1 MSQVTSPLYSMDE
14 AILRFSSESLH
25 SFSYAIVSQNSI
37 STRIAVLK
45 RSLEYLRDNPLKLRD
60 LRLSLSLVSP
70 LGQYSRNLSSAS
82 SATLS
87 MLSSLN
93 TTNNST
99 TTSALDNLSAV
110 LNILQNASSTIGS
123 KGHNMTSDNAT
134 TSLLLTGNN
143 PTKTTTNP
151 VATGSPQSPS
161 SSTPTS
167 PRKRTLTN
175 VNAAGAETQVIEAL
189 ATPYIDVAWTS
200 IMQRT
205 GSVSSLSAVIHSMS
219 SLNLGQIP
227 SSPIIEHAPGT
238 AGSASSTSQITPLSS
253 IASKFVA
260 KHSVFTTKSYA
271 PFHILSSNDIACL
284 VFGISQS
291 EMKSRPMWDVIPQHL
306 HAKLE
311 EKFNFETH
319 SNTAAATGDADCSV
333 VMCGALYPIL
343 KSNDQ
348 QSLASFWV
356 KHNAS
361 KGFLVWVVEEILND
375 SANLNYS
382 AKDGVIT
389 KISGPDADEIF
400 PNLDRLT
407 TQLHLED
414 VFPSMSKNRE
424 QFSQENSYEYHT
436 LKSAD
441 NTFDPCYTRQL
452 DTNSLQ
458 ISSLPNIAGVIILNK
473 QDYSIADY
481 NLCFLHA
488 LLGYGTEMKDQSIN
502 CIIPHFTDYLTA
514 IRHNV
519 FHSDDECFSNVGLVI
534 PEHMFRKA
542 AAMSANSDDKANV
555 VYTIPT
561 SSSAPEVVESY
572 SRFLQSSGI
581 SAINVEGR
589 PITVD
594 IQLRV
599 VSPKYIALWV
609 SYSRSDISG
618 ESQEKRAQAQVPSQL
633 KLLHSLK
640 RSKTSSHNLGRSSRS
655 STVSSGTASDDTSTP
670 TTGTNSSHTTA
681 TSVHTASSS
690 VDSTSTE
697 LTTSTEY
704 KFDIGAQR
712 RTKKFSDFEVL
723 QEMGEGAYGKVL
735 LARYKKEPQY
745 TVVVKC
751 VIKERILVDTWTRDR
766 KLGTIPNEIKVM
778 AALNSETIHPHPN
791 IIKLLDF
798 FEDDNFYHIEME
810 RHGNPGTDLFDL
822 IEIRPN
828 MEEPECRQI
837 FRQVTDAV
845 AHLHQHGIVHRD
857 IKDENIVVDEQTG
870 VTKLIDFGSSAFLN
884 QGPFDVFVGTI
895 DYAAPEVLGGNP
907 YTGKPQDIW
916 ALGILLYTIMYKEN
930 PFYNVDEIMDGEL
943 RIPFIP
949 SDSFLDLVKCILC
962 RDVNKRPTIEDIR
975 NHKWFHM

>member
-1 MSQVTSPLYSMDE
+1 M
-14 AILRFSSESLH
+14 
-25 SFSYAIVSQNSI
+25 
-37 STRIAVLK
+37 
-45 RSLEYLRDNPLKLRD
+45 
-60 LRLSLSLVSP
+60 
-70 LGQYSRNLSSAS
+70 
-82 SATLS
+82 
-87 MLSSLN
+87 
-93 TTNNST
+93 
-99 TTSALDNLSAV
+99 
-110 LNILQNASSTIGS
+110 
-123 KGHNMTSDNAT
+123 
-134 TSLLLTGNN
+134 
-143 PTKTTTNP
+143 
-151 VATGSPQSPS
+151 
-161 SSTPTS
+161 
-167 PRKRTLTN
+167 
-175 VNAAGAETQVIEAL
+175 IEAL
-189 ATPYIDVAWTS
+189 ATPFIDVAWTS

-253 IASKFVA
+253 IASKFLA
-260 KHSVFTTKSYA
+260 KHSVFTTKPDA

-291 EMKSRPMWDVIPQHL
+291 EMKSRSMLDVIPQHL
-306 HAKLE
+306 HAKLV
-311 EKFNFETH
+311 EKFNFETN
-319 SNTAAATGDADCSV
+319 SKAASATTAGYADVSEQPTSSTTDCSV

-356 KHNAS
+356 KHNDS

-400 PNLDRLT
+400 PNIDRLT
-407 TQLHLED
+407 TQLRLGE
-414 VFPSMSKNRE
+414 VFPGMSKE
-424 QFSQENSYEYHT
+424 KEFSQSQGNSNYEYHT

-441 NTFDPCYTRQL
+441 NSFDPCYTHQL
-452 DTNSLQ
+452 DTNALQ

-473 QDYSIADY
+473 LDYSIADY

-488 LLGYGTEMKDQSIN
+488 LLGYGTEMKNQSIN
-502 CIIPHFTDYLTA
+502 CILPHFTDYLTA

-555 VYTIPT
+555 TYTIPT
-561 SSSAPEVVESY
+561 SSSAPDVVENY
-572 SRFLQSSGI
+572 SRFLQSTGI
-581 SAINVEGR
+581 TAVNIEGK
-589 PITVD
+589 PIIVD
-594 IQLRV
+594 VQLRV

-640 RSKTSSHNLGRSSRS
+640 RSKTPSHNLGRSSRS
-655 STVSSGTASDDTSTP
+655 STVSSGAASDDTSTP

-681 TSVHTASSS
+681 TSVHAPSSS
-690 VDSTSTE
+690 VDSINTE
-697 LTTSTEY
+697 IPASTEY
-704 KFDIGAQR
+704 KFNIGAQR

-723 QEMGEGAYGKVL
+723 QKMGEGAYGKVL
-735 LARYKKEPQY
+735 LARFKKEPQY

-778 AALNSETIHPHPN
+778 AALNTEAIPPHPN

-798 FEDDNFYHIEME
+798 FEDDDYYHIEME

-822 IEIRPN
+822 IELRPN
-828 MEEPECRQI
+828 MDESECRQI

-845 AHLHQHGIVHRD
+845 AYLHQHGIVHRD

-949 SDSFLDLVKCILC
+949 SNSFLDLVKCILC

-975 NHKWFHM
+975 SHDWFHM